1 MNDRLTTYKRE
12 LLAWNESVNL
22 VGPEVVE
29 HLDDHIA
36 EAVTAAEILMPRGE
50 VLDFGSGGGLPAIPM
65 AIVSTDARFH
75 LVEADR
81 KKWSFLKHVAREC
94 RLNVVI
100 YGDRLQAAL
109 LRFPSSLEFSLVTS
123 RAVGS
128 PEEWVPLL
136 SARMEKGGRVA
147 LFQGSPEVAPIPGFD
162 RGEVFRLPRGSS
174 NYLVTLMFHVE
185 HT

>member
-1 MNDRLTTYKRE
+1 MYKRE

-36 EAVTAAEILMPRGE
+36 EAVAAAEILMPRGE

-65 AIVSTDARFH
+65 AIAATDARFH

-94 RLNVVI
+94 GLNVVI

-109 LRFPSSLEFSLVTS
+109 PRFPPKLAFSLVTS

-128 PEEWVPLL
+128 PGEWVPLL
-136 SARMEKGGRVA
+136 SGRMEKGGRVA
-147 LFQGSPEVAPIPGFD
+147 LFQGSPKVAPIPGFD
-162 RGEVFRLPRGSS
+162 RGDVFRLPRGSS